1 MDSFM
6 IQLLDLVFFVFDKQD
21 NVICFVPF
29 AVMYFCFAMALV
41 RRFVRRL

>member
-6 IQLLDLVFFVFDKQD
+6 IQLLDLVFFIFDKPD
-21 NVICFVPF
+21 NVIVFIPF
-29 AVMYFCFAMALV
+29 AVLFFCFSMALV